1 MPRFLIEA
9 SYTPEGMQ
17 GVLAKG
23 GSARRDAIE
32 KMLTDVGGTVESFD
46 FGFGSTDAFVIV
58 DVADAITAA
67 GIAMRV
73 GASGAAS
80 CKTTPLLT
88 PEEIDR
94 AVEVNATYQKP
105 GS

>member
-1 MPRFLIEA
+1 MSRYLIEA
-9 SYTPEGMQ
+9 TYTADGMQ

-23 GSARRDAIE
+23 GSARREAIE
-32 KMLTDVGGTVESFD
+32 KMLAEVGGTVESFD

-58 DVADAITAA
+58 DVPDAVTAA

-73 GASGAAS
+73 GAAGSAS

-94 AVEVNATYQKP
+94 AAQVSATYLKP